1 MINRF
6 GRLVVVDDGGSVE
19 WESTVKYGGTAHVW
33 LMSKDDPDTSYRDRV
48 YIHPRIQFYDMTGDE
63 APEILIVQNNT
74 LGGDALGRYKRFKN
88 GTIQVMSWNG
98 IALAPIFETHELQG
112 WISDFA
118 VADIN
123 QDGRN
128 ELIVSVVT
136 QTKLEILSKNKRS
149 SIISYE
155 LDQ

>member
-6 GRLVVVDDGGSVE
+6 GRLVVTDDGGSE
-19 WESTVKYGGTAHVW
+19 QWESTEKYGGTAHVW
-33 LMSKDDPDTSYRDRV
+33 LLPKNDPDGSYRDRV
-48 YIHPRIQFYDMTGDE
+48 YIHPRIQFVDVTDDE
-63 APEILIVQNNT
+63 APEILTVQNNT
-74 LGGDALGRYKRFKN
+74 FGGEALGRYKRFKN
-88 GTIQVMSWNG
+88 GTIQVMAWNG
-98 IALAPIFETHELQG
+98 IALAPLFKTHELQG

-118 VADIN
+118 VADID

-136 QTKLEILSKNKRS
+136 QTQLAVLSKDKTS

-155 LDQ
+155 LE